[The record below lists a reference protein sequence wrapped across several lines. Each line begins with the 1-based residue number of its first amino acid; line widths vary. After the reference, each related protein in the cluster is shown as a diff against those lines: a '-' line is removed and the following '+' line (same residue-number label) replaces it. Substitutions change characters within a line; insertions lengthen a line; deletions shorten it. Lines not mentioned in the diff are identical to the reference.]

1 MHVTTENSSSVGI
14 HQRGGLLEQAEQ
26 FKDNY
31 DNDNYSDYIE
41 YASVHGWTNIKVGVR
56 WLAAIRIK

>member
-1 MHVTTENSSSVGI
+1 MHVTNENSSSVGI
-14 HQRGGLLEQAEQ
+14 HQRGRLLEQAEQ

-31 DNDNYSDYIE
+31 DNDNYADYVE
-41 YASVHGWTNIKVGVR
+41 YASAHGWTNIKVGVR